1 MGKIKA
7 RNCNK
12 THKHP
17 TYHYTQVDDAVLKN
31 DFQHIIDQHYGILYK
46 IGRAYTQDQAD
57 FEDLYQEML
66 IQLWQSFSRFQGN
79 AKLSTFIYRVALNT
93 ALTHQR
99 KAKRRVDQAGLE
111 EQLYRL
117 PDNSAGET
125 EEMKQQEQRINMLYD
140 SINELKKEDRAI
152 ILLHLEGNSYEEM
165 ADVLGITVNN
175 IGVRLL
181 RVKKRLQK
189 LLMAR
194 GYERV

>member
-1 MGKIKA
+1 M
-7 RNCNK
+7 
-12 THKHP
+12 
-17 TYHYTQVDDAVLKN
+17 QS

-66 IQLWQSFSRFQGN
+66 IQLWQSFPRFKGN
-79 AKLSTFIYRVALNT
+79 SKLSTFIYRVALNT

-99 KAKRRVDQAGLE
+99 KTKRRPDALNLEDQM
-111 EQLYRL
+111 YRL
-117 PDNSAGET
+117 PDTSQDDMEV
-125 EEMKQQEQRINMLYD
+125 EQRRSAKVELLYE

-165 ADVLGITVNN
+165 ADILGITINN

-189 LLMAR
+189 RLIAKGYAR
-194 GYERV
+194 V

>member
-1 MGKIKA
+1 M
-7 RNCNK
+7 
-12 THKHP
+12 
-17 TYHYTQVDDAVLKN
+17 QS

-66 IQLWQSFSRFQGN
+66 IQLWQSFPRFQGN
-79 AKLSTFIYRVALNT
+79 SKLSTFIYRVALNT

-99 KAKRRVDQAGLE
+99 KAKRQPNALRLEDQV
-111 EQLYRL
+111 YRL
-117 PDNSAGET
+117 PDNSSDEAEV
-125 EEMKQQEQRINMLYD
+125 EQRRHTQVNMLYEC
-140 SINELKKEDRAI
+140 INELKKEDRAI

-165 ADVLGITVNN
+165 ADILGITVNN

-189 LLMAR
+189 RLMAR
-194 GYERV
+194 GYARV

>member
-1 MGKIKA
+1 M
-7 RNCNK
+7 
-12 THKHP
+12 
-17 TYHYTQVDDAVLKN
+17 QS

-46 IGRAYTQDQAD
+46 IGRAYTRDQAD

-66 IQLWQSFSRFQGN
+66 IQLWQSFPRFKGN
-79 AKLSTFIYRVALNT
+79 SKLSTFIYRVALNT

-99 KAKRRVDQAGLE
+99 KSKRRPGALHLEDQM
-111 EQLYRL
+111 YRL
-117 PDNSAGET
+117 PDTSQDEAEA
-125 EEMKQQEQRINMLYD
+125 EQRRDAKVNLLYE

-165 ADVLGITVNN
+165 ADILGITINN

-189 LLMAR
+189 RLTAKGYAR
-194 GYERV
+194 V

>member
-1 MGKIKA
+1 LQ
-7 RNCNK
+7 NE
-12 THKHP
+12 
-17 TYHYTQVDDAVLKN
+17 
-31 DFQHIIDQHYGILYK
+31 FQHIIDQHYGILYK

-66 IQLWQSFSRFQGN
+66 IQLWQSYPRFQGN
-79 AKLSTFIYRVALNT
+79 SKLSTFIYRVALNT

-111 EQLYRL
+111 EQLYRM
-117 PDNSAGET
+117 PDPSQGET
-125 EEMKQQEQRINMLYD
+125 EAYRQREERINLLYE
-140 SINELKKEDRAI
+140 SINELKKEDRAV

-165 ADVLGITVNN
+165 AEILGITVNN

-181 RVKKRLQK
+181 RVKQRLQK
-189 LLMAR
+189 RLIAK

>member
-1 MGKIKA
+1 M
-7 RNCNK
+7 
-12 THKHP
+12 
-17 TYHYTQVDDAVLKN
+17 KN
-31 DFQHIIDQHYGILYK
+31 EFQHIIDQHYGILYK

-66 IQLWQSFSRFQGN
+66 IQLWQSFPRFQGN

-99 KAKRRVDQAGLE
+99 KAKRRVDQASLE
-111 EQLYRL
+111 DQLYRL
-117 PDNSAGET
+117 PDSSDGDVEAI
-125 EEMKQQEQRINMLYD
+125 KQQEQRVNMLYEC
-140 SINELKKEDRAI
+140 INELKKEDRAI
-152 ILLHLEGNSYEEM
+152 ILLHLEGNAYEEM

-189 LLMAR
+189 LLMAK
-194 GYERV
+194 GYARV

>member
-1 MGKIKA
+1 ME
-7 RNCNK
+7 
-12 THKHP
+12 
-17 TYHYTQVDDAVLKN
+17 N

-46 IGRAYTQDQAD
+46 IGRAYAQDQAD

-66 IQLWQSFSRFQGN
+66 IQLWQSFPRFQGN
-79 AKLSTFIYRVALNT
+79 SKLSTFIYRVALNT

-99 KAKRRVDQAGLE
+99 KAKRRPNAVRLEDQAFHLADRAQDDME
-111 EQLYRL
+111 ADQRRR
-117 PDNSAGET
+117 
-125 EEMKQQEQRINMLYD
+125 KQVDLLYD

-165 ADVLGITVNN
+165 AEILGITINN

-189 LLMAR
+189 RLMAK
-194 GYERV
+194 GYARV